1 MNIYSIYKV
10 TNKTT
15 DKIYIGWTSRDLFLR
30 QKEHIRESFNK
41 NCPSYK
47 TKFHK
52 AIKKY
57 GVNDFDWI
65 ILYQSK
71 DKEHSH
77 NMEKYF
83 INLHKSN
90 HRNIGYNI
98 TSGGEG
104 FCGTRSEENK
114 RKSSESAKKRPL
126 VTEETKK
133 KLSEIN
139 KARWQNK
146 EYKDKM
152 SLKRKGE
159 NNPMF
164 GKTHSLEV
172 KEKLRIFAVN
182 QKRDNNGKY
191 C

>member
-1 MNIYSIYKV
+1 MIIYSIYKV

-15 DKIYIGWTSRDLFLR
+15 NKIYIGWTSRDLFLR

-52 AIKKY
+52 AINKY
-57 GVNDFDWI
+57 GVDDFEWSL
-65 ILYQSK
+65 LYQSK

-77 NMEKYF
+77 DMEKYF
-83 INLHKSN
+83 INFHNSN

-114 RKSSESAKKRPL
+114 KKCSDSAKKRPP

-139 KARWQNK
+139 KTRWKNP
-146 EYKDKM
+146 EYKKKQSDK
-152 SLKRKGE
+152 KKGK

-164 GKTHSLEV
+164 GKTHTPEV
-172 KEKLRIFAVN
+172 KEKLRQLAHKQRN
-182 QKRDNNGKY
+182 K
-191 C
+191 